1 MSRRCMITGKGVM
14 SGNNVSHA
22 LNRTRRRF
30 LPNIQDTSL
39 YSEGLQRWVKLRAS
53 SAGLRTVEH
62 KGGLDAYL
70 SSTASTKLDPALRP
84 LKAQLEKVQAEQAAS

>member
-30 LPNIQDTSL
+30 LPNIQNTGL
-39 YSEGLQRWVKLRAS
+39 YSEKLDRWVKVRLS
-53 SAGLRTVEH
+53 VAGLRTVEH

-70 SSTASTKLDPALRP
+70 SSTAPTKLDPILRP
-84 LKAQLEKVQAEQAAS
+84 IKAQLERALAAK

>member
-22 LNRTRRRF
+22 QNKTRRRF
-30 LPNIQDTSL
+30 LPNVQETSL
-39 YSEGLQRWVKLRAS
+39 YSEVLDRWVKVKAS

-62 KGGLDAYL
+62 KGGFDAFL
-70 SSTASTKLDPALRP
+70 KDTAKTKLDPALQP
-84 LKAQLEKVQAEQAAS
+84 YKVQVEAALAGKAA

>member
-1 MSRRCMITGKGVM
+1 MSRTCMITGKKPQ

-30 LPNIQDTSL
+30 LPNIQDTSF
-39 YSEGLQRWVKLRAS
+39 YSDILGRWVKVRATTN
-53 SAGLRTVEH
+53 GMRTVEH

-70 SSTASTKLDPALRP
+70 TGTAKTKLNPALRP
-84 LKAQLEKVQAEQAAS
+84 YKVQIEKKLAAKAA

>member
-1 MSRRCMITGKGVM
+1 MSRRCMITGKAPM

-22 LNRTRRRF
+22 QNKTRRKF

-39 YSEGLQRWVKLRAS
+39 YSVILGKWVKVKAS

-62 KGGLDAYL
+62 KGGFDEFLKT
-70 SSTASTKLDPALRP
+70 TAKTKLDPALRGV
-84 LKAQLEKVQAEQAAS
+84 KAQIEKVEAEKAA